1 MNVNDTDN
9 RRPWAVPAA
18 VAATVGILLSAALI
32 VASKRYASEEVW
44 TDEQFKPLVG
54 KLAPYFER
62 ASVAHGTVSNEDF
75 SGEPYVL
82 FFGDPGCSA
91 CDLMYHV
98 LQEADQKLDILYIG
112 AGDSLRLVEKTD
124 SLGFRFPIVYD
135 PANELRELFGVDAT
149 PTSLVIGADG
159 RVESGAAG
167 SISAGRVV
175 EKLHSEKQMK
185 EGLIW
190 NLLNRDSGGRG

>member
-1 MNVNDTDN
+1 MNDTDN

-32 VASKRYASEEVW
+32 VSSKRYASEEIW

-62 ASVAHGTVSNEDF
+62 ESVAHGTVSNRDF

-91 CDLMYHV
+91 CDMMYHV
-98 LQEADQKLDILYIG
+98 LQEADQKIDILYIG
-112 AGDSLRLVEKTD
+112 AGDSLRLVQKAD

-135 PANELRELFGVDAT
+135 PLNGVREVFGVDAT
-149 PTSLVIGADG
+149 PTSIVIGPGG

-167 SISAGRVV
+167 SVSAGRVV
-175 EKLHSEKQMK
+175 QKLYSEKQRK

-190 NLLNRDSGGRG
+190 NLLNRDRDGHG